1 MKAGIAGGL
10 GVCAGA
16 LIVLGYYAIDTRTSR
31 HSRPETAAPAQTSAS
46 SSPFAPSVPH
56 PPQSFGQVAEPTGPP
71 APARRT
77 DKSSEAA
84 PPQDLPEK
92 LPLPPY
98 LQKHLES
105 DPPGIAQL
113 HSELAREAR
122 DPTCAP
128 ATEYQM
134 QEALQEAAPELLAR
148 IQLYQTTC
156 ASSLCEMVGEFNAPT
171 PEQRSQDM
179 TDWQDLLH
187 QAPAL
192 NSWKATGLGPPLGG
206 MFFDTPDGHPA
217 FIIEF
222 RKAPVVGNKPAARP
236 SHLTRA

>member
-1 MKAGIAGGL
+1 VKTWIAGAL

-16 LIVLGYYAIDTRTSR
+16 LMVLGYDAMDSGASR
-31 HSRPETAAPAQTSAS
+31 QPDLKSPAPARISH
-46 SSPFAPSVPH
+46 SPSAPSVPR
-56 PPQSFGQVAEPTGPP
+56 PPQSLGQLAEPTGPP
-71 APARRT
+71 APVRHG
-77 DKSSEAA
+77 DSSSEAA
-84 PPQDLPEK
+84 PSPDLPEK
-92 LPLPPY
+92 PPLPPY

-105 DPPGIAQL
+105 DPPGIALL
-113 HSELAREAR
+113 HSELAHEAR
-122 DPTCAP
+122 DPTWAP

-156 ASSLCEMVGEFNAPT
+156 ASSLCEMVGEFNAAT

-206 MFFDTPDGHPA
+206 MFFDTPEGHPA

-222 RKAPVVGNKPAARP
+222 RKAPIGNKSAVSRKR
-236 SHLTRA
+236 LTHA